1 MVAELQ
7 EHLDEIHPW
16 HQRDVSVQSWL
27 VHLWNKALESSG
39 VCTRKLD
46 CGMCGIGSRV
56 RCTRESLSSVS
67 RQGGGD
73 MLSCTR
79 SCVAFCRWMWSRTG
93 FGWLGWFSRCVVR
106 TLGVVWSA
114 RVVRGVS
121 VCLSV
126 VTGQASVKD
135 PSGQPAP
142 AGLRDSKI
150 QIEVRLA
157 NSEVK
162 CKVNMSSS
170 SSSYF
175 SRQEP

>member
-1 MVAELQ
+1 M
-7 EHLDEIHPW
+7 
-16 HQRDVSVQSWL
+16 
-27 VHLWNKALESSG
+27 
-39 VCTRKLD
+39 
-46 CGMCGIGSRV
+46 
-56 RCTRESLSSVS
+56 
-67 RQGGGD
+67 
-73 MLSCTR
+73 
-79 SCVAFCRWMWSRTG
+79 
-93 FGWLGWFSRCVVR
+93 R

-170 SSSYF
+170 FQNHIIPDKSPNSCDLDSVSMMMVVLVLMMMKTCDGPRLLHPSSAH
-175 SRQEP
+175 